1 MLVDLDCWSFAT
13 RPWQWEWPPGLDW
26 IVQVLAEWWCH
37 GSFHRPF
44 DEAQPVDC
52 EVGWSHVESLDPVAL
67 AGSQL
72 WMSSAICCAAYLVLA
87 DEHFAA
93 ACTVGQYPLPTER
106 SLVTDTDLAAYA
118 CQGKRFTGLV
128 EKTSTGHV
136 ARAEAEMGTSDG
148 AVAILSDRRHCKSNR
163 QEGLGVDG
171 IAIGDGAV
179 GRYMLSLWPHYR
191 VACGFP
197 AQSGSVITLAEVV
210 ADTDDHN
217 RTIIAKL
224 RPGLHDDFL
233 LSQSLVDADKG
244 FGTYPMT
251 WSELIRTTQGRPFR
265 LIPRC
270 VIVQPSGKKRII
282 DDAAVG
288 GQSELS
294 SDYNKLVLC
303 SALRLAQHA
312 GGLQVGCPGVTGNI
326 TWPQITL
333 KVEARIGQMLT
344 DTVQS
349 PGRRVSAASWFG
361 GITDGNNRLS
371 NSTTPC
377 CLVYLWQLRVS
388 TVTRGLWR
396 HWDVVSLH
404 ALCPCISMMQM

>member
-1 MLVDLDCWSFAT
+1 
-13 RPWQWEWPPGLDW
+13 
-26 IVQVLAEWWCH
+26 
-37 GSFHRPF
+37 
-44 DEAQPVDC
+44 
-52 EVGWSHVESLDPVAL
+52 
-67 AGSQL
+67 
-72 WMSSAICCAAYLVLA
+72 MSSAICCAAYLVLA

-106 SLVTDTDLAAYA
+106 SLVTDTDFAAYA

-303 SALRLAQHA
+303 SALRLAQHVA
-312 GGLQVGCPGVTGNI
+312 AIASWMSRSDWEHHMATDHFESGGEDWPDAYRHSPISREESLGCVVIWWHHGWQQPAFQLYNSLLFGLPLAVTSFNRYSRFVKA
-326 TWPQITL
+326 L
-333 KVEARIGQMLT
+333 
-344 DTVQS
+344 
-349 PGRRVSAASWFG
+349 GRRLLA
-361 GITDGNNRLS
+361 
-371 NSTTPC
+371 
-377 CLVYLWQLRVS
+377 CLVSMYFDDANVVDWASSKGASQKAFVQLNEI
-388 TVTRGLWR
+388 L
-396 HWDVVSLH
+396 
-404 ALCPCISMMQM
+404 